1 MTTCVALLETIE
13 TKRISNIQFGLHDPA
28 VIRKMSVC
36 HVNKAALY
44 VRHLPVRGGLNDL
57 RMGTSDRRLPCAT
70 CRAARSKVCGAIP
83 SITATAA
90 KAGM

>member
-70 CRAARSKVCGAIP
+70 CRADVLDCVGPVGHI
-83 SITATAA
+83 
-90 KAGM
+90 